1 MLVFGASEWLHTDPT
16 CQNNL
21 RIVISGTSLA
31 AATLFAF
38 GFYGYWAA
46 LHLQHNIL
54 HLFTLILM
62 ICFVLELCF
71 GAVIYSFSGK
81 ALRNDSLFLMQEAS
95 DDRIKFFQI
104 QEKNKCC
111 GSKSYK
117 DWFET
122 PWWKAERKKHS
133 NLVVPESCCSVP
145 GCEIGVP
152 PFYDVTDLR
161 NLYQQCCQDTIRDR
175 RNLQQW
181 VTAGLTIL
189 CGLLHLIA
197 FFALHYRANIIIIL
211 QQELASAR
219 MDKS

>member
-1 MLVFGASEWLHTDPT
+1 
-16 CQNNL
+16 
-21 RIVISGTSLA
+21 
-31 AATLFAF
+31 
-38 GFYGYWAA
+38 
-46 LHLQHNIL
+46 
-54 HLFTLILM
+54 
-62 ICFVLELCF
+62 
-71 GAVIYSFSGK
+71 
-81 ALRNDSLFLMQEAS
+81 MQEAS

-152 PFYDVTDLR
+152 PFYDVTDLH
-161 NLYQQCCQDTIRDR
+161 NLYQQCCQDTIRDRRNLQQWCCQDTIRDR